1 MDVFCI
7 KDIFFCIIRLFSGNP
22 NSKTVMD
29 GDWDG
34 RGMDNFSADGI
45 IVCGAA
51 CFNSNTWKTAGES
64 VDIL

>member
-1 MDVFCI
+1 
-7 KDIFFCIIRLFSGNP
+7 
-22 NSKTVMD
+22 MD

-51 CFNSNTWKTAGES
+51 CFNSDTWKTAGKS
-64 VDIL
+64 VDVL